1 MKFYLVR
8 LSDKTRRDKRLE
20 YILEHALKD
29 DLKVCNI
36 HGADEFISAAES
48 GQLQKS
54 RILIAAEI
62 DESGICM
69 DVMKVLSYL
78 NTHNEALKGSYCS
91 VIVDGCG
98 DLHTKDTGRRI
109 VFSANCAGAA
119 FPGKPLVEATGSLAN
134 FSVISKVWA
143 VEMKEAY
150 LKSVKNLIDKLMAF
164 RYDKDS
170 FEHEKPQ
177 ILVLHAGNRKTSNSY
192 TLWKE
197 VAKVIGDKADVEDI
211 SIRNGQ
217 VQDCRG
223 CKYERCL
230 HYGEQASC
238 FYGGVMVEKVY
249 PAILKADTLVVI
261 CPNYNDAI
269 SANIM
274 ALINRLTAIFIT
286 NDFSRKRIFSI
297 VVSGYSGSDIVAQQI
312 IGAINMNKN
321 FILPPYFV
329 LMATANDP
337 GTVMD
342 VPEIEKKIAEFAAKI
357 V

>member
-20 YILEHALKD
+20 YILKHALKD

-36 HGADEFISAAES
+36 YGADEFISAAES

-134 FSVISKVWA
+134 FAVISKVWA
-143 VEMKEAY
+143 VERKEAY

-197 VAKVIGDKADVEDI
+197 VAKVIGDKADIEDI

-286 NDFSRKRIFSI
+286 HDFSRKRIFSI

-342 VPEIEKKIAEFAAKI
+342 VPGIEKEIAEFAEKI

>member
-8 LSDKTRRDKRLE
+8 LSDKTRRDNRLE
-20 YILEHALKD
+20 DILKQALRD

-36 HGADEFISAAES
+36 DGADAFISEAES
-48 GQLQKS
+48 GKLQKS
-54 RILIAAEI
+54 KILIAAEI

-69 DVMKVLSYL
+69 EVMKVLSYL
-78 NTHNEALKGSYCS
+78 NTHNEALSGSCCS
-91 VIVDGCG
+91 VIVDGRG
-98 DLHTKDTGRRI
+98 DLHTKDIGRRI

-119 FPGKPLVEATGSLAN
+119 FPGKPLVEATGSLVN
-134 FSVISKVWA
+134 FSVISKVWGA
-143 VEMKEAY
+143 RKEEAY

-164 RYDKDS
+164 SYDKDS
-170 FEHEKPQ
+170 FENEKHQ
-177 ILVLHAGNRKTSNSY
+177 ILVIHAGNRKTSNSY
-192 TLWKE
+192 TLWK
-197 VAKVIGDKADVEDI
+197 KVEQIIGDKAEIEDI

-230 HYGEQASC
+230 HYGEQANC

-249 PAILKADTLVVI
+249 PAILKADTMIVI

-269 SANIM
+269 GANIM

-286 NDFSRKRIFSI
+286 HDFSRKRIFSI

-342 VPEIEKKIAEFAAKI
+342 VPGIEKKIVEFAEKI

>member
-20 YILEHALKD
+20 YILKHALKD

-36 HGADEFISAAES
+36 YGADEFISAAES
-48 GQLQKS
+48 GQLRKS

-69 DVMKVLSYL
+69 HVMKVLSYL

-98 DLHTKDTGRRI
+98 DLHTKDVGRRI

-119 FPGKPLVEATGSLAN
+119 FPGKPLVEATGSLEN
-134 FSVISKVWA
+134 FCVISKVWA
-143 VEMKEAY
+143 VDRKEAY
-150 LKSVKNLIDKLMAF
+150 IKSVKNLIDKLMAF

-197 VAKVIGDKADVEDI
+197 VAKVIGDKADIEDI

-286 NDFSRKRIFSI
+286 HDFSRKRIFSI

-342 VPEIEKKIAEFAAKI
+342 VPGIEKEIAEFAEKI